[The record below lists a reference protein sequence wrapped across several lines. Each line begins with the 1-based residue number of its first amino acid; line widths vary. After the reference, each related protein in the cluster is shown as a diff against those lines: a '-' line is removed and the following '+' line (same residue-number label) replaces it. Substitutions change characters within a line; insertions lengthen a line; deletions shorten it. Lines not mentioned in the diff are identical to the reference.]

1 MPLPDFI
8 FQFLGFFF
16 FFLLSLLVPAGHGAL
31 EREAPGMCSL
41 SRYQCLPSL
50 GRQEIPQ
57 IHDFFFPLSF
67 LHSCVSEW
75 TRVWLFFTLK

>member
-16 FFLLSLLVPAGHGAL
+16 FLLSFLVPAGHGAL

-57 IHDFFFPLSF
+57 IHDFFFSLFPSF
-67 LHSCVSEW
+67 IVVFQNGPVCGSFSP
-75 TRVWLFFTLK
+75 